1 MNQMKEAEKEI
12 VYSPDSLLL
21 EPGKLMRNMVSNLLT
36 SRELATRLL
45 IRNLSAQYR
54 QSLLGYLWAFIP
66 PVFMTFIWVFLNSQ
80 KIFSVAETGLPYP
93 AFALIGM
100 VLWQTFV
107 DSINSPAK
115 IFNESKPMLAK
126 VNFQY
131 EALILAG
138 AGEVAVNFLIRLI
151 LLICI
156 FLYYRLVPPATIL
169 LLPLGILSLMCL
181 GIMIGILLT
190 PLSVLYNDF
199 SRGIVIA
206 TQAWFFLT
214 PVIYPSPKSSLASI
228 FIGLNPVT
236 PILVTT
242 REWMTTG
249 HASNPSGFILITITS
264 LTLMI
269 LGWLVLRLSMPHL
282 IARISA

>member
-1 MNQMKEAEKEI
+1 MNNAVKET
-12 VYSPDSLLL
+12 VYSPESLLL
-21 EPGKLMRNMVSNLLT
+21 YPGKLMSNVVSNLMT
-36 SRELATRLL
+36 SRELAVRLL

-66 PVFMTFIWVFLNSQ
+66 PIFMAFIWVFLNAQ
-80 KIFSVAETGLPYP
+80 KIFTVGETGIPYP
-93 AFALIGM
+93 AFALIGT

-126 VNFQY
+126 INFQY

-138 AGEVAVNFLIRLI
+138 AGEVAVNFFIRLI
-151 LLICI
+151 LLVCI
-156 FLYYRLVPPATIL
+156 FVYYRLVPPATIL
-169 LLPLGILSLMCL
+169 FLPLGILSLMCL
-181 GIMIGILLT
+181 GFMIGILLT

-214 PVIYPSPKSSLASI
+214 PVVYPLPKYSIASI

-236 PILVTT
+236 PVLVTA

-249 HASNPSGFILITITS
+249 HAANLSGFMLISIGS
-264 LTLMI
+264 FTLMI
-269 LGWLVLRLSMPHL
+269 LGWLLLRLSMPHL